1 MAETILQTIAEY
13 ARLRVKEAK
22 RSIPLEE
29 MKQKAFAER
38 DRQRRGG
45 RADFRFEEA
54 LKGPDIRFICEC
66 KKASPSKGLIA
77 PTFPYLDIARAYE
90 AAGAACISVLT
101 EPKWFLGRNQYLAEI
116 AAAVS
121 IPCIRKDFVVDEY
134 MIYQAKCWRLR
145 CAIDLCPAG
154 RRDAG
159 AVSGAL

>member
-66 KKASPSKGLIA
+66 KKASPSRGMIA
-77 PTFPYLDIARAYE
+77 EEFPYVEIARSYE
-90 AAGAACISVLT
+90 EAG
-101 EPKWFLGRNQYLAEI
+101 GRLHFRADGTP
-116 AAAVS
+116 V
-121 IPCIRKDFVVDEY
+121 
-134 MIYQAKCWRLR
+134 
-145 CAIDLCPAG
+145 
-154 RRDAG
+154 
-159 AVSGAL
+159 VSGGEPVSGGDWAGCDNPLSSERFYSGRIHAL